1 MAGSIEKQT
10 IKLKEFIGS
19 LISLNQEEWD
29 CLCGYLK
36 VKTIR
41 KNEFLLREGS
51 VCNSI
56 YYVDSGVLIYY
67 KSLENG
73 DEITTDFAIAGD
85 WVADNLSR
93 LNNSPSLLNIKA
105 ISDSELICIK
115 NADLLKLFSEIPKLE
130 RLGRILIEQAFISV
144 VQQTIDLQILSA
156 KERYLKLLNTRPD
169 VFQLVPLHHIANY
182 LGVAPKSLSRIRN
195 EISPE
200 KFGNKCGAK

>member
-10 IKLKEFIGS
+10 SKLKEFIGS
-19 LISLNQEEWD
+19 LISLNQEEWA
-29 CLCGYLK
+29 CLCGYLE
-36 VKTIR
+36 VKTIS
-41 KNEFLLREGS
+41 KNKLLLHAGS
-51 VCNSI
+51 VCDSI

-67 KSLENG
+67 KSLEKG

-93 LNNSPSLLNIKA
+93 LNYSPSLFNIKA
-105 ISDSELICIK
+105 IADSELICIK
-115 NADLLKLFSEIPKLE
+115 NHDLLKLFSEISKLE

-156 KERYLKLLNTRPD
+156 KERYLKLLESRPE
-169 VFQLVPLHHIANY
+169 VFQLVPLYHIANY

-195 EISPE
+195 EI
-200 KFGNKCGAK
+200 